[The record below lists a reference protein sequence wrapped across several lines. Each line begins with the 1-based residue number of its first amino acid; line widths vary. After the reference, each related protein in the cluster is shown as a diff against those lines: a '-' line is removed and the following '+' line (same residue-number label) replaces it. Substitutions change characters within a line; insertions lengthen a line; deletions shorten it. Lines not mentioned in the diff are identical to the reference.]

1 MSSVYILIKFM
12 QYNEVEKNKKIYL
25 FVFEIER
32 RNYCVEY
39 RIVIYTRKLLRSMR
53 ALKTSIAKPR
63 NINSTKFNET
73 RDVAIFLLISLAAM
87 FFVNDIIRF
96 EIIVHCLYA
105 TFLIAM
111 GMIMLNTSRFKV
123 ETLQTFLGIIVT
135 VIGVF
140 ECVFIIKYLNFKVL
154 PEMMM
159 DTSIIIL
166 AITDLSPLVGVYLAI
181 SHVKNKKSVI
191 KSVTEFVCFLLVV
204 VSVVLFF
211 KYINSRNGGTI
222 PYYAVRVFISI
233 IMLTLAVLVFM
244 EIKNTIQKMQDE
256 EILCYKRIVI
266 LLLLSTVPT
275 LLYPLINNLYTVDVI
290 SQMTINLTMYYV
302 YRYMVY
308 TTVKKTYDQ
317 LNNTNDQLKEK
328 NEILQEKNKM
338 LIMENQKI
346 ADLKKELQE
355 KEIKL
360 QTTLDLSCNGIIV
373 LNLHKQ
379 ISFANSIFDKIFLN
393 EKSKDSFEEHILNYD
408 DLMESFNYVCREK
421 SDAIK
426 LVETIDNMTFEVKLS
441 PLLVGSNIQGVLCVF
456 KDKTKK
462 LEAEEKI
469 YQANERYERFLESI
483 GDGIVVVYD
492 EQIIYTNRACKN
504 MFKDK
509 VDEIDFLSCCRR
521 GQYERMYRVGKNI
534 IYVEFDYAKYS
545 KDEKDTYIIVVRDV
559 TERKISKIKLED
571 SQDSYADFIDVLPDG
586 ICLINKNMKI
596 AYVNKSMLDI
606 LDMESSSGIVGHNFK
621 DYVDNSIKY
630 EDIENIVHSV
640 NDDGRS
646 SNLISHEII
655 SQSGERKNVE
665 LSILPFTMNNNN
677 LIMIIVK
684 DLIHKRNYELAEAEL
699 LERFKADKI
708 KTEFFANMSH
718 ELKTPLNVISSS
730 NQLVDSFYKSG
741 KVIDYNDNIK
751 GHVDLVKQS
760 SYRLQRLIN
769 NIIDLTKMESGFYR
783 LKLASYNIVE
793 VVEDLFM
800 KIEPYAFKKGLSILF
815 DTEEEEI
822 YTYIDKLEFERIL
835 LNLFSNC
842 IKFTDNGGSISIN
855 MYIYAE
861 DVVISVKDTG
871 VGIPNDK
878 LEIIFE
884 EFSQVDKTLSRN
896 TEGSG
901 IGLSIAK
908 NLIELHGG
916 DIKVLSSENE
926 GTEFKLRVPIKPVI
940 YDTVNEDKRIY
951 NIEEKIK
958 IEFSDIYY

>member
-1 MSSVYILIKFM
+1 
-12 QYNEVEKNKKIYL
+12 
-25 FVFEIER
+25 
-32 RNYCVEY
+32 
-39 RIVIYTRKLLRSMR
+39 
-53 ALKTSIAKPR
+53 
-63 NINSTKFNET
+63 
-73 RDVAIFLLISLAAM
+73 
-87 FFVNDIIRF
+87 
-96 EIIVHCLYA
+96 
-105 TFLIAM
+105 
-111 GMIMLNTSRFKV
+111 MLN
-123 ETLQTFLGIIVT
+123 
-135 VIGVF
+135 
-140 ECVFIIKYLNFKVL
+140 
-154 PEMMM
+154 
-159 DTSIIIL
+159 
-166 AITDLSPLVGVYLAI
+166 
-181 SHVKNKKSVI
+181 
-191 KSVTEFVCFLLVV
+191 
-204 VSVVLFF
+204 
-211 KYINSRNGGTI
+211 
-222 PYYAVRVFISI
+222 
-233 IMLTLAVLVFM
+233 
-244 EIKNTIQKMQDE
+244 
-256 EILCYKRIVI
+256 
-266 LLLLSTVPT
+266 
-275 LLYPLINNLYTVDVI
+275 
-290 SQMTINLTMYYV
+290 
-302 YRYMVY
+302 
-308 TTVKKTYDQ
+308 
-317 LNNTNDQLKEK
+317 
-328 NEILQEKNKM
+328 
-338 LIMENQKI
+338 
-346 ADLKKELQE
+346 
-355 KEIKL
+355 
-360 QTTLDLSCNGIIV
+360 
-373 LNLHKQ
+373 
-379 ISFANSIFDKIFLN
+379 
-393 EKSKDSFEEHILNYD
+393 
-408 DLMESFNYVCREK
+408 
-421 SDAIK
+421 
-426 LVETIDNMTFEVKLS
+426 
-441 PLLVGSNIQGVLCVF
+441 
-456 KDKTKK
+456 
-462 LEAEEKI
+462 
-469 YQANERYERFLESI
+469 
-483 GDGIVVVYD
+483 
-492 EQIIYTNRACKN
+492 
-504 MFKDK
+504 
-509 VDEIDFLSCCRR
+509 
-521 GQYERMYRVGKNI
+521 
-534 IYVEFDYAKYS
+534 
-545 KDEKDTYIIVVRDV
+545 
-559 TERKISKIKLED
+559 
-571 SQDSYADFIDVLPDG
+571 
-586 ICLINKNMKI
+586 
-596 AYVNKSMLDI
+596 I
-606 LDMESSSGIVGHNFK
+606 LDMETSSGIIGQNFK

-751 GHVDLVKQS
+751 GHVDLVRQS

-783 LKLASYNIVE
+783 LKLASYNVVE

-855 MYIYAE
+855 IYIDTE
-861 DVVISVKDTG
+861 DVVVSVKDTG

-926 GTEFKLRVPIKPVI
+926 GTEFRLRVPIKPVI
-940 YDTVNEDKRIY
+940 YDTINEDKRIY